1 MPRSIFLIFLAF
13 GIAIAGG
20 PSFYYAWCWSQI
32 VEARTWPAAQGVIDR
47 IDVEEHVSPS
57 SGDSHSSITY
67 YPRLAYRYR
76 VAGSTLHGSRIWF
89 TGNQFYNDRED
100 ADAFVRD
107 YAIGQTV
114 PVVYDPQYPADAAL
128 LVENPPWQILLATV
142 FGLLWIGLSLFF
154 RLGDNDGAPQSRF
167 GKGRRGAAIGSP
179 GEDGLAGSP
188 GMDAVQGRYVCI
200 IFGLLFGGMWVVA
213 IVAILSVI

>member
-13 GIAIAGG
+13 GVAIAGG

-32 VEARTWPAAQGVIDR
+32 LEARTWPATQGIMNSV
-47 IDVEEHVSPS
+47 DVEEHVSRS
-57 SGDSHSSITY
+57 SSDSRSTVTY
-67 YPRLAYRYR
+67 YPRLAYSYR

-107 YAIGQTV
+107 YAVGQSV

-154 RLGDNDGAPQSRF
+154 RLGDNDGAPQYRL
-167 GKGRRGAAIGSP
+167 GKGRRGAATGSP
-179 GEDGLAGSP
+179 AEGGLAGSA
-188 GMDAVQGRYVCI
+188 GMGAVQGRTGCI

-213 IVAILSVI
+213 IVAFLSVI